1 METMTRE
8 QYLQQREAHDI
19 AMHETK
25 VKEREAIRS
34 INVHY
39 DDKLRDIE
47 REYRKVRDALLAE
60 RDTKREEVAEKFKN
74 ERRRIW
80 ADDSELVS
88 AWRAQLL
95 SETKEVTKEVI

>member
-47 REYRKVRDALLAE
+47 REYRKVRDALLTE